1 MASISGTTMAIMAVI
16 SAAAAA
22 ASTTMSIQAAN
33 NQAEAQVDAA
43 NKASAADYVSQTTQ
57 QEQVNQQAAQ
67 EKMQRAQQAMAERA
81 QLRVTAGESGVGGL
95 SPMKDIAET
104 YMNQGLDASTL
115 ETNRANKVRQI
126 QNEKDSTF
134 ATARGRRSVAM
145 AGMSSGWT
153 AGLQIGTAALRGAA
167 SGYSTGKSL
176 RTE

>member
-1 MASISGTTMAIMAVI
+1 MCEPATVTAVIAGVMAVAG
-16 SAAAAA
+16 AA
-22 ASTTMSIQAAN
+22 TTAVSINAAN

-43 NKASAADYVSQTTQ
+43 NKSAAADYISQTTQ
-57 QEQVNQQAAQ
+57 QDQVNQQAAQ

-81 QLRVTAGESGVGGL
+81 KLRVTAGESGVGGL

-126 QNEKDSTF
+126 QNEKDSTS
-134 ATARGRRSVAM
+134 ATAQGRRNVAM

-153 AGLQIGTAALRGAA
+153 AGLQIGTSALSGAA
-167 SGYSTGKSL
+167 SGYSTGKNL
-176 RTE
+176 ERK

>member
-1 MASISGTTMAIMAVI
+1 MASISGTTMAIMAVM
-16 SAAAAA
+16 AAAAA

-33 NQAEAQVDAA
+33 NQAEAQVDAS
-43 NKASAADYVSQTTQ
+43 NKAAAADYTSQTTQ
-57 QEQVNQQAAQ
+57 QDQVNQQAAQ

-81 QLRVTAGESGVGGL
+81 KLRVTAGESGVGGL

-126 QNEKDSTF
+126 QNEKDSTS
-134 ATARGRRSVAM
+134 ATAQGRRSVAM

-153 AGLQIGTAALRGAA
+153 AGLQIGTAALSGSA

-176 RTE
+176 EKK